1 MKQKYAIIIC
11 VMLIVSIVLYP
22 VAAVTVTA
30 PVTGITPNVVTFNR
44 VGGAQPCWYSWGVGT
59 NYYWTTPNLTV
70 CGSDTQTSA
79 PMLTGETY
87 NVRACDKDGCAAAVS
102 FTVNESLIPPRTNYG
117 SGVIALWRSGF
128 NVTQTASSIM
138 NPYVGSLSTIYADAS
153 VAFIIG
159 VLFFFIFAGYWLRT
173 GSFLTPAIL
182 GLVAGGI
189 IVGAGGVGFNMPSEF
204 RQVAYVLMVIGFA
217 GIFLSWATNK

>member
-11 VMLIVSIVLYP
+11 GMLLASMIIYS

-30 PVTGITPNVVTFNR
+30 PVTDMTRNKVTFNR
-44 VGGAQPCWYSWGVGT
+44 IGGTQPCWYSWGVGT

-87 NVRACDKDGCAAAVS
+87 NVRACDTDGCAAAVS
-102 FTVNESLIPPRTNYG
+102 FTVNESRMIPRTNYG
-117 SGVIALWRSGF
+117 SGVVSIWRSGF
-128 NVTQTASSIM
+128 NVTQASSAILD
-138 NPYVGSLSTIYADAS
+138 PYVASLSTVYADAS
-153 VAFIIG
+153 IAFIIG
-159 VLFFFIFAGYWLRT
+159 ILFFFIFVGYWLRT
-173 GSFLTPAIL
+173 GSFLIPAIL

-189 IVGAGGVGFNMPSEF
+189 IVGAGGIGANMPSEF
-204 RQVAYVLMVIGFA
+204 RQVAYVLMIIGFA
-217 GIFLSWATNK
+217 GIFLSWVTNK